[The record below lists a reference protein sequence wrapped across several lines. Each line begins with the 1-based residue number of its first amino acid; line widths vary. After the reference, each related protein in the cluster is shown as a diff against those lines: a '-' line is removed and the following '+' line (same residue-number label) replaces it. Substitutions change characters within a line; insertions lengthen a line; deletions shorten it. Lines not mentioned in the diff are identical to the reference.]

1 MANIKDLH
9 IEACEELA
17 RAMSK
22 FSGYEEDILFD
33 RLQECIEGEGLNEGI
48 QTFVSITLENDW

>member
-1 MANIKDLH
+1 MANFKDLH

-22 FSGYEEDILFD
+22 LSDYGEDFLFD
-33 RLQECIEGEGLNEGI
+33 RLQECMEEYELNEAVE
-48 QTFVSITLENDW
+48 TFVSTTLEKEW